1 MGRGLSRQQIAI
13 LNILDE
19 KHGTA
24 STKTLKIAVGSTI
37 SNQSFYRSLQ
47 NLEKRGEIRFF
58 RGGRTGGLV
67 CKKHGNV
74 LLVDVDSMIPNL
86 ALMKLSAW
94 HNAKGDNVLLR
105 RGTKIPDGFKKYD
118 IAYISCIFSKNARSA
133 RRLAKIFSTS
143 IGEVHLGGS
152 GVDLKTTL
160 PDEIE
165 RMMPD
170 YDLYPEC
177 DYSLGYCSRGCIRKC
192 PFCIVPEKEG
202 HIKAV
207 ADIYQFWDRRHKK
220 IVFLDN
226 NIFAL
231 PEHFKLIAN
240 QVIKEG
246 LRADW
251 NQGLDIRLLDDEKAA
266 LLKKMR
272 IQHVKFAWDD
282 VKSEASVRRGIEILK
297 AHGIKMA
304 TFYVLVG
311 GPGSTFEDCLYR
323 VNTLRELGQAC
334 YVMPYNKEELF
345 KDRRYFYLFRWA
357 NARQLFFICT
367 YEEFVNNWE
376 NGERNKMAAERRKRI
391 ETEKHP
397 PPVIHGFELNTFKYI
412 LEYT

>member
-1 MGRGLSRQQIAI
+1 MNK
-13 LNILDE
+13 NIL
-19 KHGTA
+19 
-24 STKTLKIAVGSTI
+24 
-37 SNQSFYRSLQ
+37 
-47 NLEKRGEIRFF
+47 
-58 RGGRTGGLV
+58 
-67 CKKHGNV
+67 
-74 LLVDVDSMIPNL
+74 LLDVDSTIPNL
-86 ALMKLSAW
+86 ALMKISAW
-94 HNAKGDNVLLR
+94 EKKQGNKTVLV
-105 RGTKIPDGFKKYD
+105 RGIHPETSLNKWIDPCSKV
-118 IAYISCIFSKNARSA
+118 YISCVFQKNKDDAIRMSKQFSEC
-133 RRLAKIFSTS
+133 
-143 IGEVHLGGS
+143 EVHLGGS
-152 GVDLKTTL
+152 GVDLTTTL

-177 DYSLGYCSRGCIRKC
+177 DYSMGYTTRGCIRKC
-192 PFCIVPEKEG
+192 PFCIVPTKEG
-202 HIKAV
+202 SIRAV

-246 LRADW
+246 LQSDW

-282 VKSEASVRRGIEILK
+282 VKSEPFVRRGIEILK

-311 GPGSTFEDCLYR
+311 GLGSTFEDCLYR
-323 VNTLRELGQAC
+323 VNTLRELGQNC

-345 KDRRYFYLFRWA
+345 QDRRYFYLSRWA
-357 NARQLFFICT
+357 NARKVYHSCT
-367 YEEFVNNWE
+367 YEEFVRDLEIKIINNE
-376 NGERNKMAAERRKRI
+376 SNRNQSEFTNGKN
-391 ETEKHP
+391 
-397 PPVIHGFELNTFKYI
+397 I
-412 LEYT
+412 LEF